1 MPAAACSAL
10 RRAGHPKRE
19 EITLA
24 KPVKILLEDCRGDR
38 YLMLSHFHQ
47 LWRTDRFRTF
57 AMEGEPEDRE
67 EDRGVS
73 LKPGMGEIPFCL
85 LMAQLPVRTLSIHS
99 NGMML
104 RASVAPATL
113 EAVCLTE
120 ETADAART
128 MKEQMPLLRRPR
140 THVKPD
146 TIEERVSSHR
156 NLVDPLCQLFERAR
170 SLPFFEGKL
179 HVALS
184 GESSY
189 TLCGQPLPAGSKGA
203 FYGFNQEY
211 RAFVAYDTYS
221 DRLVGYGPVR
231 QVTVIR

>member
-1 MPAAACSAL
+1 M
-10 RRAGHPKRE
+10 
-19 EITLA
+19 A

-67 EDRGVS
+67 ENRGVS
-73 LKPGMGEIPFCL
+73 LKPGMEEIPFCL

-99 NGMML
+99 DGMML
-104 RASVAPATL
+104 RASVASAVL
-113 EAVCLTE
+113 EAVCLNE
-120 ETADAART
+120 KAAMDAQR
-128 MKEQMPLLRRPR
+128 MKDNIPLLRRPR

-146 TIEERVSSHR
+146 SVEEQVSLHR
-156 NLVDPLCQLFERAR
+156 NLTDPLCQLFEQAR
-170 SLPFFEGKL
+170 RLPFFEGKL

-203 FYGFNQEY
+203 FYGFNQES

-231 QVTVIR
+231 QITVIR